1 MQSTDVS
8 EGGLEALIVAALT
21 GAPVASGGGASG
33 TLGDV
38 AEQRAPFAGPDDY
51 IEGNRDDFDRA
62 HALDF
67 VQLAA
72 FLHATQPE
80 LVAPLSLDA
89 DTPHRRAFLARV
101 RDEITNRGIIDV
113 LRSGVRHG
121 PHAVT
126 LYFPLPSSGNPQAA
140 TRFDRNRFSV
150 TRQLG
155 YSLETA
161 SRTLDLAL
169 FVNGLPLATFELK
182 NTLTGQTAAHA
193 EAQYK
198 TDRDPKELIF
208 RPTRCAVHFAMDD
221 REVRMC
227 TALAGQK
234 SWFLPFNK
242 GYKDGGGNPPNP
254 DGIRTDYLWRE
265 VLTKRSLGDIIE
277 NFAGIVEE
285 RDARGRIVAR
295 KPIFPRY
302 HQLDVVRSLCADAT
316 AKGAGRRY
324 LIQHSAGSG
333 KSNSIAWT
341 VHKLVGL
348 EAGGVPVF
356 DTVIVVT
363 DRRVLD
369 KNLKDTIGGFTQTA
383 RLMGHAQD
391 GQSLRLLIE
400 AGKKIIVTTI
410 QRFGVI
416 YAEMGSG
423 QRGRRFAI
431 VIDEAHSSQGG
442 RAAGALNTAL
452 GGLEIGDDASTEDRI
467 LAVIEG
473 RRMLN
478 NASYLAFTATPKN
491 KTLELFGE
499 RYEQDDAVKHRP
511 FHLYSMKQAIDEGFI
526 LDVLRHYTPVSSWYR
541 LAKTAE
547 NDPDVDV
554 SRTLQVLRS
563 YVEGH
568 DHAVATKA
576 GIIVDHFLDQIIARR
591 KVGGEARAMVA
602 TDGIGRAIDYWRSI
616 SAALAKRG
624 SPYKAIL
631 AFSGAVDEGGDPRT
645 EASYNGFPSSELEDR
660 FNADPYRF
668 LVVADKYLTGF
679 DQPKLFAMY
688 VDKTLAGV
696 RAVQALSRLNRAR
709 PGKSEPI
716 VLDFRNDPAVIE
728 AAFSDF
734 YRATILSGETDPNK
748 LHDLKRTL
756 DVSGVYAVEDIETVV
771 SLFLAASPRDRLDP
785 VLDASSVRYEALT
798 EDEQVA
804 FKGAAK
810 AFVRTYA
817 FLGAILPYIVP
828 EWEKLSTFLSLLI
841 PKLPS
846 PKSDDAPLDV
856 LETIDMDS
864 YRVEIEAAMEI
875 ALNDADA
882 EIEPVPTTAA
892 GDRLEPEMDQLSSVV
907 QEFNERFGTT
917 DFRDQDRV
925 TRFLFKELPVKIG
938 ANERVRN
945 ALRNSDSQNARI
957 EHDRALDDEL
967 LGSLS
972 DHTDLYAVY
981 NTDQAFKAWLRER
994 LFAAAQ
1000 SFRAKPTG
1008 SIADLKREIVEGW
1021 PTTAAG
1027 YMSQKI
1033 LEAMASMPEP
1043 TLHHLTIT
1051 DLLAA
1056 AQQDDINEVFLAAIA
1071 ILASSKVRV
1080 LDAKAQFND
1089 AGNMVQLGV
1098 EEVAAAVRGR
1108 FRHPRTGMLVTGV
1121 EASIFPFFEPTRR
1134 FREASQ

>member
-1 MQSTDVS
+1 MRSTDVS
-8 EGGLEALIVAALT
+8 EGGLDALIVAALT
-21 GAPVASGGGASG
+21 GAAVPVAGAVTG
-33 TLGDV
+33 VT
-38 AEQRAPFAGPDDY
+38 EERAPFAGPDDY
-51 IEGNRDDFDRA
+51 IEGHRDDFDRV
-62 HALDF
+62 HALDLA
-67 VQLAA
+67 QLTA
-72 FLHATQPE
+72 FIRATQPE
-80 LVAPLSLDA
+80 LVGALSLDA
-89 DTPHRRAFLARV
+89 DTPQRRAFLARV
-101 RDEITNRGIIDV
+101 RDEITTHGIIEV
-113 LRSGVRHG
+113 LRKGVRHLV
-121 PHAVT
+121 HDVK
-126 LYFPLPSSGNPQAA
+126 LYFPLPSPGNPQAA
-140 TRFDRNRFSV
+140 IRFAQNRFSV

-155 YSLETA
+155 YSQGTA
-161 SRTLDLAL
+161 RRALDLAL

-193 EAQYK
+193 EVQYK
-198 TDRDPKELIF
+198 ADRDPKELIF

-242 GYKDGGGNPPNP
+242 GHNDGAGNPPNP
-254 DGIRTDYLWRE
+254 NGIRTDYLWRD
-265 VLTKRSLGDIIE
+265 VLAKRSLADIIE

-302 HQLDVVRSLCADAT
+302 HQLDVVRALCADAT

-348 EAGGVPVF
+348 EVGGCPVF

-363 DRRVLD
+363 DRQVLD
-369 KNLKDTIGGFTQTA
+369 KNLKDTIGGFAQTA
-383 RLMGHAQD
+383 RLMGHAERSGD
-391 GQSLRLLIE
+391 LRGFIE
-400 AGKKIIVTTI
+400 SGKKIVVTTVQKFPFI
-410 QRFGVI
+410 LDDI
-416 YAEMGSG
+416 GSVH
-423 QRGRRFAI
+423 RGRRFAI

-452 GGLEIGDDASTEDRI
+452 GGAEIDDEATTEDRI

-473 RRMLN
+473 RRMLD

-491 KTLELFGE
+491 KTLELFGV
-499 RYEQDDAVKHRP
+499 RYEQDGEVKHRP

-526 LDVLRHYTPVSSWYR
+526 LDVLAHYTPVSSWYR

-547 NDPDVDV
+547 DDPDVDV
-554 SRTLQVLRS
+554 SRTLKTLRR

-576 GIIVDHFLDQIIARR
+576 GIIVDHFLDQVIARK
-591 KVGGEARAMVA
+591 KVGGEARAIMA
-602 TDGIGRAIDYWRSI
+602 TDGIERALDYWRAI
-616 SAALAKRG
+616 NAALAKRG
-624 SPYKAIL
+624 SPFKAIV
-631 AFSGAVDEGGDPRT
+631 AFSGAVDDAGEQRT
-645 EASYNGFPSSELEDR
+645 EASFNGFPSSELEEKFDT
-660 FNADPYRF
+660 DPYRF

-696 RAVQALSRLNRAR
+696 KAVQALSRLNRAR
-709 PGKSEPI
+709 PGKNEPI
-716 VLDFRNDPAVIE
+716 VLDFRNDLAVIE

-756 DVSGVYAVEDIETVV
+756 DDAGVYAADDIEAVV
-771 SLFLAASPRDRLDP
+771 SMFLAAAPRDRLDP
-785 VLDASSVRYEALT
+785 VLDVCSVRYEALT
-798 EDEQVA
+798 EDEQIA
-804 FKGAAK
+804 FKGSAK

-817 FLGAILPYIVP
+817 FLGAILPYAVP

-846 PKSDDAPLDV
+846 PKSDDTPLDV

-882 EIEPVPTTAA
+882 EIEPVPTGAA
-892 GDRLEPEMDQLSSVV
+892 GSRLEPAVDQLSSVV
-907 QEFNERFGTT
+907 REFNERFGAT

-925 TRFLFKELPVKIG
+925 TRFLFEELPEKIG
-938 ANERVRN
+938 ANGRVQN
-945 ALRNSDSQNARI
+945 AIRNSDTQNARI
-957 EHDRALDDEL
+957 EHDRAVDDEL

-972 DHTDLYAVY
+972 DHTDLYALY
-981 NTDQAFKAWLRER
+981 NTDRAFKAWLQDR
-994 LFAAAQ
+994 LFQ
-1000 SFRAKPTG
+1000 
-1008 SIADLKREIVEGW
+1008 V
-1021 PTTAAG
+1021 
-1027 YMSQKI
+1027 
-1033 LEAMASMPEP
+1033 ASNSSS
-1043 TLHHLTIT
+1043 
-1051 DLLAA
+1051 A
-1056 AQQDDINEVFLAAIA
+1056 
-1071 ILASSKVRV
+1071 ASS
-1080 LDAKAQFND
+1080 A
-1089 AGNMVQLGV
+1089 
-1098 EEVAAAVRGR
+1098 
-1108 FRHPRTGMLVTGV
+1108 
-1121 EASIFPFFEPTRR
+1121 I
-1134 FREASQ
+1134 

>member
-1 MQSTDVS
+1 MRSTDVS

-21 GAPVASGGGASG
+21 GAPVASSDTPSG
-33 TLGDV
+33 V
-38 AEQRAPFAGPDDY
+38 AEQRAPFAGPNDY
-51 IEGNRDDFDRA
+51 IEGHRDDFDRV
-62 HALDF
+62 HTLDL
-67 VQLAA
+67 VQLTA
-72 FLHATQPE
+72 FLRATQPD
-80 LVAPLSLDA
+80 LLAPLSLDA
-89 DTPHRRAFLARV
+89 DTPQRRAFLARV

-126 LYFPLPSSGNPQAA
+126 LYFPLPSPGNPQAA
-140 TRFDRNRFSV
+140 VRFAQNRFSV

-155 YSLETA
+155 YSLDTA
-161 SRTLDLAL
+161 RRALDLAL
-169 FVNGLPLATFELK
+169 FVNGLPLVTFELK

-221 REVRMC
+221 RELRMC

-242 GYKDGGGNPPNP
+242 GHNDGAGNPPNP
-254 DGIRTDYLWRE
+254 NGIRTDYLWRE
-265 VLTKRSLGDIIE
+265 VLAKRSLADIIE

-295 KPIFPRY
+295 KPIFPRS
-302 HQLDVVRSLCADAT
+302 HQLDVVRALCADAT
-316 AKGAGRRY
+316 EKGAGRRY

-348 EAGGVPVF
+348 EVGGVPVF

-363 DRRVLD
+363 DRQVLD
-369 KNLKDTIGGFTQTA
+369 KNLKDTIGGFAQTA
-383 RLMGHAQD
+383 RLMGHAD
-391 GQSLRLLIE
+391 RSGDLRGFIE
-400 AGKKIIVTTI
+400 SGKKIVVTTVQKFPFI
-410 QRFGVI
+410 LDDI
-416 YAEMGSG
+416 GSAH
-423 QRGRRFAI
+423 RGRRFAI

-452 GGLEIGDDASTEDRI
+452 GGAEIDDAATTEDRI

-473 RRMLN
+473 RRMLD

-491 KTLELFGE
+491 KTLELFGQ
-499 RYEQDDAVKHRP
+499 RYEQDGEVKHRP

-526 LDVLRHYTPVSSWYR
+526 LDVLAHYTPVSSWYR

-547 NDPDVDV
+547 DDPDVDV
-554 SRTLQVLRS
+554 SRTLKALRR

-576 GIIVDHFLDQIIARR
+576 GIIVDHFLDQVIARK
-591 KVGGEARAMVA
+591 KVSGEARAMVA
-602 TDGIGRAIDYWRSI
+602 TDGIERAIDYWRAI
-616 SAALAKRG
+616 NAALAKRG
-624 SPYKAIL
+624 SPYKAII
-631 AFSGAVDEGGDPRT
+631 AFSGAVDDAGEQRT
-645 EASYNGFPSSELEDR
+645 EASFNGFPSSELEDK
-660 FNADPYRF
+660 FDADPYRF

-696 RAVQALSRLNRAR
+696 KAVQALSRLNRAR

-748 LHDLKRTL
+748 LHDLQRTL
-756 DVSGVYAVEDIETVV
+756 DEAGVYAAEDVETVV
-771 SLFLAASPRDRLDP
+771 SLFLAAVPRDRLDP
-785 VLDASSVRYEALT
+785 VLDACSMHYEALT
-798 EDEQVA
+798 EDEQIA

-817 FLGAILPYIVP
+817 FLGAILPYAVP

-846 PKSDDAPLDV
+846 PKSDETPLDV

-864 YRVEIEAAMEI
+864 YRVEIEAAMEM

-882 EIEPVPTTAA
+882 EIEPVPTGAA
-892 GDRLEPEMDQLSSVV
+892 GRRLEPEMDQLSSVV
-907 QEFNERFGTT
+907 REFNERFGAT

-925 TRFLFKELPVKIG
+925 TRFLFEELPGKLG
-938 ANERVRN
+938 ANGRVQN
-945 ALRNSDSQNARI
+945 ALRNSDTQNARI
-957 EHDRALDDEL
+957 EHDRALDEEL
-967 LGSLS
+967 LGSLA
-972 DHTDLYAVY
+972 DHTDLYALY
-981 NTDQAFKAWLRER
+981 NTDRAFKAWLQDR
-994 LFAAAQ
+994 LFQAA
-1000 SFRAKPTG
+1000 S
-1008 SIADLKREIVEGW
+1008 
-1021 PTTAAG
+1021 TTA
-1027 YMSQKI
+1027 S
-1033 LEAMASMPEP
+1033 
-1043 TLHHLTIT
+1043 
-1051 DLLAA
+1051 
-1056 AQQDDINEVFLAAIA
+1056 F
-1071 ILASSKVRV
+1071 
-1080 LDAKAQFND
+1080 
-1089 AGNMVQLGV
+1089 
-1098 EEVAAAVRGR
+1098 
-1108 FRHPRTGMLVTGV
+1108 HP
-1121 EASIFPFFEPTRR
+1121 
-1134 FREASQ
+1134 

>member
-1 MQSTDVS
+1 MRSTDVS

-21 GAPVASGGGASG
+21 GAPVPVAGAVTG
-33 TLGDV
+33 V
-38 AEQRAPFAGPDDY
+38 AEERAPFAGPDDY
-51 IEGNRDDFDRA
+51 IEGHRDGFDRV
-62 HALDF
+62 HALDL
-67 VQLAA
+67 VQLTA
-72 FLHATQPE
+72 FLRATQPE

-89 DTPHRRAFLARV
+89 DTPQRRAFLARV

-126 LYFPLPSSGNPQAA
+126 LYFPLPSPGNPQAA
-140 TRFDRNRFSV
+140 IRFAQNRFSV

-155 YSLETA
+155 YSLDTA
-161 SRTLDLAL
+161 RRALDLAL

-242 GYKDGGGNPPNP
+242 GHNDGAGNPPNP
-254 DGIRTDYLWRE
+254 NGIRTDYLWRE
-265 VLTKRSLGDIIE
+265 VLGLRSLADIIE

-302 HQLDVVRSLCADAT
+302 HQFDVVRALCADAT
-316 AKGAGRRY
+316 ANGAGRRY

-348 EAGGVPVF
+348 EVGGVPVF

-363 DRRVLD
+363 DRQVLD
-369 KNLKDTIGGFTQTA
+369 KNLKDTIGGFAQTA
-383 RLMGHAQD
+383 RLMGHAERSGD
-391 GQSLRLLIE
+391 LRGFIE
-400 AGKKIIVTTI
+400 SGKKIVVTTI
-410 QRFGVI
+410 QKFPVI
-416 YAEMGSG
+416 LDDIGSVH
-423 QRGRRFAI
+423 RGRRFAI

-452 GGLEIGDDASTEDRI
+452 GGAEIDEEATTEDRI

-473 RRMLN
+473 RRMLD

-499 RYEQDDAVKHRP
+499 RYEQDGEVKHRP

-526 LDVLRHYTPVSSWYR
+526 LDVLAHYTPVSSWYR

-547 NDPDVDV
+547 DDPDVDV
-554 SRTLQVLRS
+554 SRTLKTLRR

-576 GIIVDHFLDQIIARR
+576 GIIVDHFLDQVIARK
-591 KVGGEARAMVA
+591 KVSGEARAMVA
-602 TDGIGRAIDYWRSI
+602 TDGIERAIDYWRAI
-616 SAALAKRG
+616 NAALAKRG
-624 SPYKAIL
+624 SPYKAIV
-631 AFSGAVDEGGDPRT
+631 AFSGAVDDAGEQRT
-645 EASYNGFPSSELEDR
+645 EASFNSFPSSELEDK
-660 FNADPYRF
+660 FDADPYRF

-696 RAVQALSRLNRAR
+696 KAVQALSRLNRAR
-709 PGKSEPI
+709 PGKSGPI

-756 DVSGVYAVEDIETVV
+756 DEAGVFAAEDIEVVV
-771 SLFLAASPRDRLDP
+771 SLFLAAAPRDRLDP
-785 VLDASSVRYEALT
+785 ILDACSVHYEALT
-798 EDEQVA
+798 EDEQIA

-817 FLGAILPYIVP
+817 FLGAILPYAVP

-846 PKSDDAPLDV
+846 PKSDDMPLDV

-882 EIEPVPTTAA
+882 EIEPVPTGAA
-892 GDRLEPEMDQLSSVV
+892 GGRLEPEMDQLSSVV
-907 QEFNERFGTT
+907 REFNERFGAT

-925 TRFLFKELPVKIG
+925 TRFLFEELPEKIG
-938 ANERVRN
+938 ANGRVQN
-945 ALRNSDSQNARI
+945 ALRNSDTQNARI
-957 EHDRALDDEL
+957 EHDRAVDDEL
-967 LGSLS
+967 LGSLA
-972 DHTDLYAVY
+972 DHTDLYALY
-981 NTDQAFKAWLRER
+981 NTDKAFKAWLQER
-994 LFAAAQ
+994 LFAAARQ
-1000 SFRAKPTG
+1000 SCGSRAG
-1008 SIADLKREIVEGW
+1008 ES
-1021 PTTAAG
+1021 
-1027 YMSQKI
+1027 
-1033 LEAMASMPEP
+1033 AS
-1043 TLHHLTIT
+1043 
-1051 DLLAA
+1051 
-1056 AQQDDINEVFLAAIA
+1056 V
-1071 ILASSKVRV
+1071 
-1080 LDAKAQFND
+1080 
-1089 AGNMVQLGV
+1089 
-1098 EEVAAAVRGR
+1098 
-1108 FRHPRTGMLVTGV
+1108 
-1121 EASIFPFFEPTRR
+1121 
-1134 FREASQ
+1134 

>member
-1 MQSTDVS
+1 MRSTDVS

-21 GAPVASGGGASG
+21 GAPVATGGTATG
-33 TLGDV
+33 V
-38 AEQRAPFAGPDDY
+38 AEERAPFAGPDDY
-51 IEGNRDDFDRA
+51 IEGHRDDFDRV
-62 HALDF
+62 HALDL
-67 VQLAA
+67 VQLTA
-72 FLHATQPE
+72 FLRATQPE
-80 LVAPLSLDA
+80 LVGPLSLDT
-89 DTPHRRAFLARV
+89 DTPQRRAFLARV

-126 LYFPLPSSGNPQAA
+126 LYFPLPSPGNPQAA
-140 TRFDRNRFSV
+140 IRFAQNRFSV

-155 YSLETA
+155 YSLDA
-161 SRTLDLAL
+161 ARRALDLAL
-169 FVNGLPLATFELK
+169 FVNGLAVATFELK

-227 TALAGQK
+227 AALAGQK

-242 GYKDGGGNPPNP
+242 GHNDGAGNPPNP
-254 DGIRTDYLWRE
+254 DGIRTDYLWRD
-265 VLTKRSLGDIIE
+265 VLAKRSLADIIE

-285 RDARGRIVAR
+285 RDARGRILAR

-302 HQLDVVRSLCADAT
+302 HQLDVVRALCADAT
-316 AKGAGRRY
+316 ANGAGRRY

-348 EAGGVPVF
+348 EVGGVPVF

-363 DRRVLD
+363 DRQVLD
-369 KNLKDTIGGFTQTA
+369 KNLKDTIGGFAQTA
-383 RLMGHAQD
+383 RLMGHAERSGD
-391 GQSLRLLIE
+391 LRGFIE
-400 AGKKIIVTTI
+400 SGKKIVVTTVQKFPFI
-410 QRFGVI
+410 LDDI
-416 YAEMGSG
+416 GSVH
-423 QRGRRFAI
+423 RGRRFAI

-452 GGLEIGDDASTEDRI
+452 GGAEIDEEATTEDRI

-473 RRMLN
+473 RRMLD

-499 RYEQDDAVKHRP
+499 RYEQDGEVKHRP

-526 LDVLRHYTPVSSWYR
+526 LDVLAHYTPVSSWYR

-547 NDPDVDV
+547 DDPDVDV
-554 SRTLQVLRS
+554 SRTLKTLRR

-576 GIIVDHFLDQIIARR
+576 GIIVDHFLDQVIARK
-591 KVGGEARAMVA
+591 KVSGEARAMVA
-602 TDGIGRAIDYWRSI
+602 TDGIERAIDYWRAI
-616 SAALAKRG
+616 NAELAKRG
-624 SPYKAIL
+624 SPYKAIV
-631 AFSGAVDEGGDPRT
+631 AFSGAVDDAGEQRT
-645 EASYNGFPSSELEDR
+645 EASFNGFPSSELEDK
-660 FNADPYRF
+660 FDADPYRF

-696 RAVQALSRLNRAR
+696 KAVQALSRLNRAR

-756 DVSGVYAVEDIETVV
+756 DEAGVYAAEDIETVV
-771 SLFLAASPRDRLDP
+771 SLFLAAAPRDRLDP
-785 VLDASSVRYEALT
+785 ILDACSVHYEALT
-798 EDEQVA
+798 EDEQIA

-817 FLGAILPYIVP
+817 FLGAILPYAVP

-846 PKSDDAPLDV
+846 PKSDDTPLDV

-882 EIEPVPTTAA
+882 EIEPVPTGAA
-892 GDRLEPEMDQLSSVV
+892 GGRLEPEMDQLSSVV
-907 QEFNERFGTT
+907 REFNERFGAT

-925 TRFLFKELPVKIG
+925 TRFLFEELPEKIG
-938 ANERVRN
+938 ANGRVQN
-945 ALRNSDSQNARI
+945 ALRNSDTQNARI
-957 EHDRALDDEL
+957 EHDRAVDDEL
-967 LGSLS
+967 LGSLA
-972 DHTDLYAVY
+972 DHTDLYALY
-981 NTDQAFKAWLRER
+981 NTDKAFKAWLQER
-994 LFAAAQ
+994 LFAAARQ
-1000 SFRAKPTG
+1000 SHGPG
-1008 SIADLKREIVEGW
+1008 
-1021 PTTAAG
+1021 AG
-1027 YMSQKI
+1027 ES
-1033 LEAMASMPEP
+1033 A
-1043 TLHHLTIT
+1043 
-1051 DLLAA
+1051 
-1056 AQQDDINEVFLAAIA
+1056 
-1071 ILASSKVRV
+1071 RV
-1080 LDAKAQFND
+1080 
-1089 AGNMVQLGV
+1089 
-1098 EEVAAAVRGR
+1098 
-1108 FRHPRTGMLVTGV
+1108 
-1121 EASIFPFFEPTRR
+1121 
-1134 FREASQ
+1134 